1 MAQNVALTL
10 QTLRCIREKN
20 SSSTPYIWTAFL
32 WIDNATASVGILTPL
47 VGDDRV
53 VLSNNLQPGQSATIP
68 ASVGFALRPFDTD
81 LTKTTLIQ
89 VTALWQRH
97 DTPTNVVDAGFQ
109 AFETSLHDAIVAN
122 LLFLA
127 SPDPQIQQQAVNSVK
142 TTVAQSITDA
152 ISNSLSLVQKGEIAV
167 GLLTL
172 DATVDSSSTVF
183 RNIASQPFTITL
195 GDPLGG
201 RLLFYRDNT
210 QNGTGDVDTPSVIG
224 LGGWADFK
232 FLFSGGNGI
241 IYAVDQQGQLLFY
254 RDNTQNGTGDVDTP
268 SVIGL
273 GGWADFKF
281 LFSGGNG
288 IIYAVDQQGQ
298 LLFYRDNTQNG
309 TGDVDTP
316 SVIGLGGWAD
326 FKSLFSGGNG
336 IIYAVDQQGQLL
348 FYRDNTQNGTGDVD
362 TPSVIGLGGWADFKS
377 LFSGGNGI
385 IYAVDQQGQLLFYRD
400 NTQNGTGDV
409 DTPSVIGLGGW
420 ADFKSLFSGG
430 NGIIY
435 AVEDHLNPDHHYEI
449 DGTLQV
455 TISTCQAESASVSA
469 AFQAVSDLKS
479 QIAELQSELSQ
490 APHSERAFLIQ
501 QIREIEHNLASANAA
516 LDAAKQALAA
526 CQARNA
532 TA

>member
-127 SPDPQIQQQAVNSVK
+127 SPDPQIQQQAVDSVK

-232 FLFSGGNGI
+232 F
-241 IYAVDQQGQLLFY
+241 
-254 RDNTQNGTGDVDTP
+254 
-268 SVIGL
+268 
-273 GGWADFKF
+273 
-281 LFSGGNG
+281 
-288 IIYAVDQQGQ
+288 
-298 LLFYRDNTQNG
+298 
-309 TGDVDTP
+309 
-316 SVIGLGGWAD
+316 
-326 FKSLFSGGNG
+326 
-336 IIYAVDQQGQLL
+336 
-348 FYRDNTQNGTGDVD
+348 
-362 TPSVIGLGGWADFKS
+362 

>member
-20 SSSTPYIWTAFL
+20 SSSTPYIWTVFV
-32 WIDNATASVGILTPL
+32 WIDNTTASVGSLTPL

-89 VTALWQRH
+89 VTALWQKH
-97 DTPTNVVDAGFQ
+97 DTPANVVDAGFQ
-109 AFETSLHDAIVAN
+109 AFDTSLHDAIVAN

-127 SPDPQIQQQAVNSVK
+127 SPDPQIQQQAVDKVK
-142 TTVAQSITDA
+142 TIVAQSITDA
-152 ISNSLSLVQKGEIAV
+152 ISNSLSLVQKGEIAA
-167 GLLTL
+167 GFLTL

-210 QNGTGDVDTPSVIG
+210 QDGTGDVNTPSVIG
-224 LGGWADFK
+224 LGGWAGFK

-241 IYAVDQQGQLLFY
+241 IYAVEDQ
-254 RDNTQNGTGDVDTP
+254 
-268 SVIGL
+268 
-273 GGWADFKF
+273 
-281 LFSGGNG
+281 
-288 IIYAVDQQGQ
+288 
-298 LLFYRDNTQNG
+298 
-309 TGDVDTP
+309 
-316 SVIGLGGWAD
+316 
-326 FKSLFSGGNG
+326 
-336 IIYAVDQQGQLL
+336 
-348 FYRDNTQNGTGDVD
+348 
-362 TPSVIGLGGWADFKS
+362 
-377 LFSGGNGI
+377 
-385 IYAVDQQGQLLFYRD
+385 
-400 NTQNGTGDV
+400 
-409 DTPSVIGLGGW
+409 
-420 ADFKSLFSGG
+420 
-430 NGIIY
+430 
-435 AVEDHLNPDHHYEI
+435 LNPDHHYEI

-455 TISTCQAESASVSA
+455 TIATCQAEIASVSA

-490 APHSERAFLIQ
+490 APHSERAFLLQ

>member
-32 WIDNATASVGILTPL
+32 WIDNATASVGSLTPL

-68 ASVGFALRPFDTD
+68 ASVGLALRPFDTD

-89 VTALWQRH
+89 VTALWQKH
-97 DTPTNVVDAGFQ
+97 DTPANVVDAGFQ
-109 AFETSLHDAIVAN
+109 AFGTSLHDAIVAN
-122 LLFLA
+122 LLSLA
-127 SPDPQIQQQAVNSVK
+127 SPDPQIQQQAVDKVK

-152 ISNSLSLVQKGEIAV
+152 ISNSLSLVQKGEIAA
-167 GLLTL
+167 GFLTL
-172 DATVDSSSTVF
+172 DATVDSTSTVF

-195 GDPLGG
+195 GDSLGG

-210 QNGTGDVDTPSVIG
+210 QDGTGDVNTPSVIG
-224 LGGWADFK
+224 LGGWAGFK

-254 RDNTQNGTGDVDTP
+254 RDNTQDGTGDVNTP

-273 GGWADFKF
+273 GGWAGFKF

-288 IIYAVDQQGQ
+288 IIYAVEDQ
-298 LLFYRDNTQNG
+298 
-309 TGDVDTP
+309 
-316 SVIGLGGWAD
+316 
-326 FKSLFSGGNG
+326 
-336 IIYAVDQQGQLL
+336 
-348 FYRDNTQNGTGDVD
+348 
-362 TPSVIGLGGWADFKS
+362 
-377 LFSGGNGI
+377 
-385 IYAVDQQGQLLFYRD
+385 
-400 NTQNGTGDV
+400 
-409 DTPSVIGLGGW
+409 
-420 ADFKSLFSGG
+420 
-430 NGIIY
+430 
-435 AVEDHLNPDHHYEI
+435 LNPDHHYEI

-455 TISTCQAESASVSA
+455 TIATCQAEIASVSA

-490 APHSERAFLIQ
+490 APHSERAFLLQ
-501 QIREIEHNLASANAA
+501 QIRDIEHDLASANAA

>member
-1 MAQNVALTL
+1 MTQNVALTL

-20 SSSTPYIWTAFL
+20 SSSTPYIWTDFL
-32 WIDNATASVGILTPL
+32 WIDNATATVGTLPPL

-53 VLSNNLQPGQSATIP
+53 VLSNDLHPGQSATIP
-68 ASVGFALRPFDTD
+68 ASVGSALRPFDTD
-81 LTKTTLIQ
+81 LTNTTLIQ
-89 VTALWQRH
+89 VTALWQKH
-97 DTPTNVVDAGFQ
+97 DTPANVVDAGFQ
-109 AFETSLHDAIVAN
+109 AFDTSLHDAIVAN
-122 LLFLA
+122 LFSLA
-127 SPDPQIQQQAVNSVK
+127 SPDPQTQQEAVDKVQ
-142 TTVAQSITDA
+142 TTVAKSITDA
-152 ISNSLSLVQKGEIAV
+152 ISNSLSTVQKGEIAV

-201 RLLFYRDNT
+201 RLLFYRDHT
-210 QNGTGDVDTPSVIG
+210 QDGTGDVNTPSVIG
-224 LGGWADFK
+224 LGGWAGFK

-254 RDNTQNGTGDVDTP
+254 RDHTQDGTGDVNTP

-273 GGWADFKF
+273 GGWAGFKF

-288 IIYAVDQQGQ
+288 IIYAV
-298 LLFYRDNTQNG
+298 
-309 TGDVDTP
+309 
-316 SVIGLGGWAD
+316 
-326 FKSLFSGGNG
+326 
-336 IIYAVDQQGQLL
+336 
-348 FYRDNTQNGTGDVD
+348 
-362 TPSVIGLGGWADFKS
+362 
-377 LFSGGNGI
+377 
-385 IYAVDQQGQLLFYRD
+385 
-400 NTQNGTGDV
+400 
-409 DTPSVIGLGGW
+409 
-420 ADFKSLFSGG
+420 
-430 NGIIY
+430 
-435 AVEDHLNPDHHYEI
+435 EDDLNPDHHYEI

-455 TISTCQAESASVSA
+455 TIASCQAEIASVSA

-501 QIREIEHNLASANAA
+501 QIHEIEQNLAPANAA

-526 CQARNA
+526 CQASNA

>member
-32 WIDNATASVGILTPL
+32 WIDNATASVGSLTPL

-68 ASVGFALRPFDTD
+68 ASVGLALRPFDTD

-89 VTALWQRH
+89 VTALWQKH
-97 DTPTNVVDAGFQ
+97 DTPANVVDAGFQ
-109 AFETSLHDAIVAN
+109 AFGTSLHDAIVAN
-122 LLFLA
+122 LLSLA
-127 SPDPQIQQQAVNSVK
+127 SPDPQIQQQAVDKVK

-152 ISNSLSLVQKGEIAV
+152 ISNSLSLVQKGEIAA
-167 GLLTL
+167 GFLTL
-172 DATVDSSSTVF
+172 DATVDSTSTVF

-195 GDPLGG
+195 GDSLGG

-210 QNGTGDVDTPSVIG
+210 QDGTGDVNTPSVIG
-224 LGGWADFK
+224 LGGWAGFK

-241 IYAVDQQGQLLFY
+241 IYAVEDQ
-254 RDNTQNGTGDVDTP
+254 
-268 SVIGL
+268 
-273 GGWADFKF
+273 
-281 LFSGGNG
+281 
-288 IIYAVDQQGQ
+288 
-298 LLFYRDNTQNG
+298 
-309 TGDVDTP
+309 
-316 SVIGLGGWAD
+316 
-326 FKSLFSGGNG
+326 
-336 IIYAVDQQGQLL
+336 
-348 FYRDNTQNGTGDVD
+348 
-362 TPSVIGLGGWADFKS
+362 
-377 LFSGGNGI
+377 
-385 IYAVDQQGQLLFYRD
+385 
-400 NTQNGTGDV
+400 
-409 DTPSVIGLGGW
+409 
-420 ADFKSLFSGG
+420 
-430 NGIIY
+430 
-435 AVEDHLNPDHHYEI
+435 LNPDHHYEI

-455 TISTCQAESASVSA
+455 TIATCQAEIASVSA

-490 APHSERAFLIQ
+490 APHSERAFLLQ
-501 QIREIEHNLASANAA
+501 QIRDIEHDLASANAA

>member
-32 WIDNATASVGILTPL
+32 WIDNATASVGSLTPL

-68 ASVGFALRPFDTD
+68 ASVGLALRPFDTD

-89 VTALWQRH
+89 VTALWQKH
-97 DTPTNVVDAGFQ
+97 DTPANVVDAGFQ
-109 AFETSLHDAIVAN
+109 AFGTSLHDAIVAN
-122 LLFLA
+122 LLSLA
-127 SPDPQIQQQAVNSVK
+127 SPDPQIQQQAVDKVK

-152 ISNSLSLVQKGEIAV
+152 ISNSLSLVQKGEIAA
-167 GLLTL
+167 GFLTL
-172 DATVDSSSTVF
+172 DATVDSTSTVF

-195 GDPLGG
+195 GDSLGG

-210 QNGTGDVDTPSVIG
+210 QDGTGDVNTPSVIG
-224 LGGWADFK
+224 LGGWAGFK

-254 RDNTQNGTGDVDTP
+254 RDNTQDGTGDVNTP

-273 GGWADFKF
+273 GGWAGFKF

-298 LLFYRDNTQNG
+298 LLFYRDNTQDG
-309 TGDVDTP
+309 TGDVNTP
-316 SVIGLGGWAD
+316 SVIGLGGWAG
-326 FKSLFSGGNG
+326 FKF
-336 IIYAVDQQGQLL
+336 
-348 FYRDNTQNGTGDVD
+348 
-362 TPSVIGLGGWADFKS
+362 
-377 LFSGGNGI
+377 
-385 IYAVDQQGQLLFYRD
+385 
-400 NTQNGTGDV
+400 
-409 DTPSVIGLGGW
+409 
-420 ADFKSLFSGG
+420 LFSGG

-435 AVEDHLNPDHHYEI
+435 AVEDQLNPDHHYEI

-455 TISTCQAESASVSA
+455 TIATCQAEIASVSA

-490 APHSERAFLIQ
+490 APHSERAFLLQ
-501 QIREIEHNLASANAA
+501 QIRDIEHDLASANAA